1 MARPEPSSPTSSD
14 PDVRIFEFVDYHA
27 FLAAWIAARKA
38 RNPAYSY
45 QLLVN
50 RAGFKSRS
58 FLRLVCLGQRDLSEA
73 YALRLAAAMSLS
85 PSETE
90 YFLSLIALDNAE
102 TEEQR
107 QRHRQRL
114 AHLSPSARP
123 RLLSSEQFDLFRHW
137 WMIPLW
143 EAACAPGWEGDW
155 VRLAA
160 LLDPPITPNQAK
172 QGVADLLQQGL
183 LQEGPNGY
191 FRIDANLHTRDRTRS
206 RVIRNYQQETIE
218 LARRALDRI
227 PANQRH
233 IATMAIGLDAEA
245 ETAIIERLE
254 AFRAE
259 VTAIASRVTRS
270 DRMLQLNTQLFPIA
284 RLDGSVGRDSSAR
297 SCAPPAETSLRDC
310 TRSAG
315 PGKLSAPCP
324 SNRSP

>member
-1 MARPEPSSPTSSD
+1 MDRPESSRAAPSA
-14 PDVRIFEFVDYHA
+14 PDVRVFDFVDYHA
-27 FLAAWIAARKA
+27 FLAAWISERKA
-38 RNPAYSY
+38 RNPSYSY

-73 YALRLAAAMSLS
+73 YALRLAAAMSLP

-90 YFLSLIALDNAE
+90 YFLSLIGLDNAE

-114 AHLSPSARP
+114 AHLSPPAHP

-143 EAACAPGWEGDW
+143 EAACTAGWEGDW

-160 LLDPPITPNQAK
+160 SLEPPITPNQAR
-172 QGVADLLQQGL
+172 QGIEDLLRHGL
-183 LQEGPNGY
+183 LRQGPTGY
-191 FRIDANLHTRDRTRS
+191 FRDETNLRTRDRTRS
-206 RVIRNYQQETIE
+206 RVLRNYQHETIE
-218 LARRALDRI
+218 LARRALDHF

-233 IATMAIGLDAEA
+233 ISTMAIGLDAEA
-245 ETAIIERLE
+245 EAAIVERLE

-284 RLDGSVGRDSSAR
+284 RLDGTTRSASSAR
-297 SCAPPAETSLRDC
+297 SCAPSAET
-310 TRSAG
+310 
-315 PGKLSAPCP
+315 
-324 SNRSP
+324 